1 MGFATFM
8 ASPFGR
14 WLRAI
19 VGIALVV
26 VGLVLAF
33 QPANFV
39 LGVILAVVGLVPLLA
54 AAFDVCVFAPLFG
67 APFSGPAIRTAAR
80 IRSVH

>member
-19 VGIALVV
+19 VGLALVV
-26 VGLVLAF
+26 IGLVLAF
-33 QPANFV
+33 QPASMG

-54 AAFDVCVFAPLFG
+54 AAIDVCVFAPLFG
-67 APFSGPAIRTAAR
+67 APFSGPAIRAASR
-80 IRSVH
+80 TRSAH